1 MKLLKGE
8 RYTVSP
14 MMDGYPPI
22 DSAVPFDRAEAERE
36 HVIEDAETESPGV
49 NRGLPRDPSLAG
61 ALPAVGRR

>member
-14 MMDGYPPI
+14 RMDGYPI
-22 DSAVPFDRAEAERE
+22 LDSAVPFDRAEAERE
-36 HVIEDAETESPGV
+36 HVVEEAETESPGV

-61 ALPAVGRR
+61 ALPAVVRR